1 MQKQRAYMPHT
12 KLWLLYPHFTKF
24 KIYFL
29 FVTMGNPLIRAR
41 TDLAHIYIK
50 EAERKTKEAKEAYH
64 KSITTKDGRERAD
77 AVWRERQSSLFAIL
91 FSAFALEA
99 HINRIGYDMLGEE
112 TFNLVKLLKLENKWL
127 LFPKLLKGKTF
138 DENSQLFKDFKK
150 LIELRN
156 KFVHYK
162 MYAYKELVEHPSG
175 VKVPGIYEDTNAE
188 KAEFAYEVA
197 KKMILELDELLGI
210 KWGENNL

>member
-1 MQKQRAYMPHT
+1 ME
-12 KLWLLYPHFTKF
+12 
-24 KIYFL
+24 
-29 FVTMGNPLIRAR
+29 NPLIKAR

-50 EAERKTKEAKEAYH
+50 EAERKTKEAKKAYN
-64 KSITTKDGRERAD
+64 KSITTNDEQERNHAIGRER
-77 AVWRERQSSLFAIL
+77 RSSLFAIL

-112 TFNLVKLLKLENKWL
+112 IFNLVKRLKLENKWL

-162 MYAYKELVEHPSG
+162 MYAYKELVKHPSG
-175 VKVPGIYEDTNAE
+175 VNVPGIYEDTNA
-188 KAEFAYEVA
+188 
-197 KKMILELDELLGI
+197 KKQNLLMR
-210 KWGENNL
+210 